1 MFINILLMKNIIKF
15 DLFFEIFTS
24 KYTDLENLAYVF

>member
-1 MFINILLMKNIIKF
+1 MFINNLLMKNIIKV

-24 KYTDLENLAYVF
+24 KHTDLENLAYVF